1 MRDQRTPKDV
11 CGEAN
16 SSPLL
21 DLLTHA
27 GGLGCVTMLH
37 AVDAQLSGQVYKPF
51 CSHILPSL
59 SPGAERVW
67 GKGGGL
73 GGIRITA
80 VL

>member
-27 GGLGCVTMLH
+27 GGLGCVTICYMQSMPNCRGRCINHFVPTSYL
-37 AVDAQLSGQVYKPF
+37 ALAQAPKVFG
-51 CSHILPSL
+51 
-59 SPGAERVW
+59 EREGDW
-67 GKGGGL
+67 GE
-73 GGIRITA
+73 
-80 VL
+80 

>member
-37 AVDAQLSGQVYKPF
+37 AVDAQLSG
-51 CSHILPSL
+51 
-59 SPGAERVW
+59 
-67 GKGGGL
+67 
-73 GGIRITA
+73 
-80 VL
+80 